1 MLSQEWRCSWSSAD
15 RRCSNYI
22 WVIDDFIGYKDASHI
37 RDFTVVQILHMDD
50 KNHIKTV
57 FLDIGISLL
66 KIRRSQDRLIFN
78 KGIPI
83 LVRQLLYIETA
94 PILFGMFNNTAD
106 GLAPEG
112 ACALFQYPIIRLI
125 VRSRKVSQ
133 PQDMYLELH
142 DRSEIWQTPRQH
154 CCRCACQISKRY
166 EYSDPQSRTFETFQD
181 FMIRRLISDIETG
194 PRVLASMILIQFIQN
209 I

>member
-1 MLSQEWRCSWSSAD
+1 MLSREWRCSWSSAD

-22 WVIDDFIGYKDASHI
+22 WVIDNFIGYKDASYI

-66 KIRRSQDRLIFN
+66 KIRRLQDRLIFN
-78 KGIPI
+78 KRRPI

-94 PILFGMFNNTAD
+94 PILFCMFNNTAD

-112 ACALFQYPIIRLI
+112 VCALFQYPIIRLI

-133 PQDMYLELH
+133 PRDMYLELS
-142 DRSEIWQTPRQH
+142 DCSEIWQAPRQH
-154 CCRCACQISKRY
+154 CCRCAWQISKQY
-166 EYSDPQSRTFETFQD
+166 EYYNPRSRVFETF
-181 FMIRRLISDIETG
+181 
-194 PRVLASMILIQFIQN
+194 
-209 I
+209 